1 MRLLLYMKKKVHIDE
16 HSPTAQTD
24 LSKLNQLLSSSS
36 HAPPI
41 FILIFMTGCGP
52 CEATIP
58 EWKKIKEPSDE
69 SMIVAVN
76 MVHLDKLP
84 NLKFNPDGFPTIL
97 YIHNGKIEQYD
108 GNDRTVDSFMKWIQ
122 GKGKG
127 IGKGREIGKKSLK
140 GGRRGRG
147 SRRRTGKH
155 MKRKRTAKRGKRV
168 RRR

>member
-1 MRLLLYMKKKVHIDE
+1 MKKKVHIDE

-24 LSKLNQLLSSSS
+24 LSKLNQLLASSS

-69 SMIVAVN
+69 SVIVAVN

-97 YIHNGKIEQYD
+97 YIHNGKIEQYE

-122 GKGKG
+122 GKES
-127 IGKGREIGKKSLK
+127 EIGRGRGMKKSLK
-140 GGRRGRG
+140 GGKIRAGAGKRRTVRR
-147 SRRRTGKH
+147 RRRT
-155 MKRKRTAKRGKRV
+155 V
-168 RRR
+168 RRRRR